1 MKRFLPL
8 VAIIALPLA
17 GCSTSGMSKL
27 VGQLKNDP
35 ATVSA
40 SVTSVYGTVKLIR
53 VGGQTNN
60 SVTVSP
66 DGTVTITPK
75 LAQ

>member
-1 MKRFLPL
+1 M
-8 VAIIALPLA
+8 A
-17 GCSTSGMSKL
+17 KL
-27 VGQLKNDP
+27 IGQLKNDP

-40 SVTSVYGTVKLIR
+40 SISSVYGTVKLVR

-60 SVTVSP
+60 SVTVST